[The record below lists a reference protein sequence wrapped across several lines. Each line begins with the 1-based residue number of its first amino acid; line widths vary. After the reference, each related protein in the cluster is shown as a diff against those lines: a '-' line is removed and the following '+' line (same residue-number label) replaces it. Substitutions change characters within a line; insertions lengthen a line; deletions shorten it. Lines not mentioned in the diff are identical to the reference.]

1 MSMRALARLRARPA
15 ALVAVGYM
23 FVTNLDSIFVI
34 PLLPVLH
41 GGTPAA
47 IARDVALALS
57 LRLGASLLLSLVPR
71 GGGGNELQERLRA
84 ATPDAPASAPL
95 PLGGAPTADTAGT
108 AAPAAGAGAPD
119 TGAPAP
125 QR

>member
-1 MSMRALARLRARPA
+1 VSASLSALKDRPV
-15 ALVAVGYM
+15 ALVAIGYM

-57 LRLGASLLLSLVPR
+57 LRLGASLLLSLILPAVAPR
-71 GGGGNELQERLRA
+71 A
-84 ATPDAPASAPL
+84 C
-95 PLGGAPTADTAGT
+95 
-108 AAPAAGAGAPD
+108 
-119 TGAPAP
+119 
-125 QR
+125 